1 MKSLS
6 SSTFYVNLWIL
17 PGWFGKKC
25 YNELGNAKM
34 CSFFFFILIYN
45 SFMHVWYFGF
55 SFPVLVFVIFVDE
68 LDQSRIVKC

>member
-25 YNELGNAKM
+25 YTELGNAKM
-34 CSFFFFILIYN
+34 CSFFFLFILIYN
-45 SFMHVWYFGF
+45 SFMHVWFF
-55 SFPVLVFVIFVDE
+55 FPVLVFVIFVDE